1 MPSPRS
7 YTTSFRPATSAP
19 DATSAASRSPAAR
32 RILRLAGLPKLPPA
46 STSGV
51 PARSCVPP
59 RVNTARVNTAGCST
73 SRTTMLTPP
82 KSTATP
88 FRRTVTTLLPL
99 RGSRSNTTGQSV
111 VRPAASSCRTH
122 STSSASPYAYG
133 ARQHSPSIVV
143 RWRRRRGRRVQRRRG
158 RRRGGS
164 ARERGEGFRRS
175 PPCSRRS
182 APLRSRV
189 ARARSCAARRAR
201 GRRSSRRSHSENP
214 PPSTRPMAHRP
225 QERRWTA
232 PPIVP
237 DTQYHG
243 MVRVKWSR
251 APSHGS
257 SRAPSHDRP
266 ATR

>member
-19 DATSAASRSPAAR
+19 DATSAASSKPGGAANSSASPVFR
-32 RILRLAGLPKLPPA
+32 KLPPA

-99 RGSRSNTTGQSV
+99 RGSRSKTTCQSV
-111 VRPAASSCRTH
+111 LRHDASSCRTH

-133 ARQHSPSIVV
+133 ARQHSPSIGKATEKTFV
-143 RWRRRRGRRVQRRRG
+143 GR
-158 RRRGGS
+158 
-164 ARERGEGFRRS
+164 
-175 PPCSRRS
+175 
-182 APLRSRV
+182 
-189 ARARSCAARRAR
+189 
-201 GRRSSRRSHSENP
+201 
-214 PPSTRPMAHRP
+214 
-225 QERRWTA
+225 
-232 PPIVP
+232 
-237 DTQYHG
+237 
-243 MVRVKWSR
+243 
-251 APSHGS
+251 
-257 SRAPSHDRP
+257 
-266 ATR
+266 

>member
-19 DATSAASRSPAAR
+19 DATSAASSKPGGAANSSASPVFR
-32 RILRLAGLPKLPPA
+32 KLPPA

-99 RGSRSNTTGQSV
+99 RGSRSKTTCQSV
-111 VRPAASSCRTH
+111 ERTLASSCRTH

-133 ARQHSPSIVV
+133 ARQHSPSIGKGAEKTFV
-143 RWRRRRGRRVQRRRG
+143 GR
-158 RRRGGS
+158 
-164 ARERGEGFRRS
+164 
-175 PPCSRRS
+175 
-182 APLRSRV
+182 
-189 ARARSCAARRAR
+189 
-201 GRRSSRRSHSENP
+201 
-214 PPSTRPMAHRP
+214 
-225 QERRWTA
+225 
-232 PPIVP
+232 
-237 DTQYHG
+237 
-243 MVRVKWSR
+243 
-251 APSHGS
+251 
-257 SRAPSHDRP
+257 
-266 ATR
+266 